1 MISETLYYKLM
12 AQSYSYEYF
21 LQDMR
26 INQADTF
33 TIEDLIAIL
42 EEEPFILTDLH
53 IETLL
58 IFIF

>member
-1 MISETLYYKLM
+1 M